1 MCIIGE
7 GEEGTLLEGGLVR
20 LKNGDLYYLSDCQ
33 LKAGGKLILGVGI
46 VRASPKPKPKPKVKG
61 EVIFDNVE
69 IPFVSSLMP
78 PTVVIETGVS
88 EPPPAPRAVQMP
100 YSPFAIIGV
109 ALVLVFKKLS
119 GLDRELKS
127 GSCPI
132 RHQEA
137 ITRIAKLEGKVLR
150 KQVIDGGKKVKEFAD
165 KRREEQDKKSST
177 PPN

>member
-46 VRASPKPKPKPKVKG
+46 VREKPKPKPKPKVKG

-69 IPFVSSLMP
+69 MPFVSSLTP
-78 PTVVIETGVS
+78 PTVVIETGA
-88 EPPPAPRAVQMP
+88 PPPPPPVQMP
-100 YSPFAIIGV
+100 YSPFAVIGV

-127 GSCPI
+127 GSCPL

-150 KQVIDGGKKVKEFAD
+150 KQVIDGGKKVKELAD

-177 PPN
+177 PP